1 VLALPQLSKLFLM
14 LDSGKHILTLADG
27 LKDGLNISQLLRD
40 MELFKPV
47 TNLLSLKSEQKS
59 NLKIFPKLVRLSML

>member
-1 VLALPQLSKLFLM
+1 VLALLQLSKLFLM
-14 LDSGKHILTLADG
+14 LDSGKPILTLVDG
-27 LKDGLNISQLLRD
+27 LKDGLNISQLLKD